1 MNRRARPRRCRRL
14 AIAAVLCLL
23 PAVAFAQSCD
33 LQTLAITLHAGTM
46 PDMRG
51 CPRAVVEQAL
61 RATEIRSA
69 IATGPSAVAAGAV
82 YDQDPGPGS
91 AIQPGAL
98 ATIRVSD
105 GRTKTDGIAT
115 DNAAGNGA
123 VANSAADGAVA
134 GAFAGGPAASDAA
147 PASVVPRG
155 SDAPGVGPPND
166 AVAAGTAPTTPAPAD
181 AAPADAAP
189 TDTTP
194 TDITPADIT
203 PADPGSADAAPP
215 ADATVDGASAGDA
228 TADSA
233 ITGDTA
239 PGTAT
244 DGVATNAVATNGMAA
259 TGAAEPGNVP
269 GLVATPAG
277 VQAIV
282 PATEAQASTSVP
294 ERVAAMP
301 GWWWIALALAL
312 TLVLAGVIA
321 LVRQRRIQWQR
332 PAWEQ
337 RVHAQAVIVPQ
348 GSAMPVGK
356 IPLAAMPFAV
366 AASLGVGEIAVIGD
380 IPTRT
385 QDA

>member
-1 MNRRARPRRCRRL
+1 MNRRARPRRYRWL
-14 AIAAVLCLL
+14 ASAAVLCLL
-23 PAVAFAQSCD
+23 PAAAFAQSCD
-33 LQTLAITLHAGTM
+33 LQALAITLRAGTM
-46 PDMRG
+46 PDVRG
-51 CPRAVVEQAL
+51 CPRAVVDQAL
-61 RATEIRSA
+61 RATEIRSEF
-69 IATGPSAVAAGAV
+69 ATGPSAVAAGAV
-82 YDQDPGPGS
+82 YDQDPGPGA
-91 AIQPGAL
+91 AIKPGML
-98 ATIRVSD
+98 ATVRVSD
-105 GRTKTDGIAT
+105 GSTKTDGIAT

-123 VANSAADGAVA
+123 VADSAADGAVA
-134 GAFAGGPAASDAA
+134 GAVAGGPAASDAA
-147 PASVVPRG
+147 PASVVP
-155 SDAPGVGPPND
+155 
-166 AVAAGTAPTTPAPAD
+166 
-181 AAPADAAP
+181 ADAAP

-194 TDITPADIT
+194 TDITPTDIT

-239 PGTAT
+239 PGTVS
-244 DGVATNAVATNGMAA
+244 DGVATNAVATNGMAVP
-259 TGAAEPGNVP
+259 GAAEPGNVP
-269 GLVATPAG
+269 GLVVTPAG
-277 VQAIV
+277 AQAIV

-348 GSAMPVGK
+348 GSAMPVGE